1 MTQALHKTLISL
13 AAALAVAGGAAGE
26 VRAQPFQ
33 DMLVQPPNLAPPQ
46 RGSLAGTLS
55 RLSFGPG
62 DLARGTFKLPLPIDA
77 PGDRGPLLAGVVPAY
92 SAESGITE
100 WGMGWEADLAIR
112 RFRPLGEIDFA
123 TDGFT
128 SPWGRLAAGDDGFYP
143 AGLTSVVRVVQVAG
157 GWIAQ
162 AGDGTRY
169 TFGAND
175 AVTTPHGTFQWMLS
189 RVDNV
194 LGDSTTLSWSRN
206 ASGRPFLAS
215 VQWGGRNDGT
225 QYRMTFDHE
234 AVPRPFVSY
243 VSGDRRVLDQ
253 RISTITVG
261 VKQGAGYATRW
272 TYRLAYQASPTGPA
286 FYLHSL
292 TKTYASGESE
302 PAVVYDYDLGDELR
316 AAAQFA
322 SIPALEGFLAQNGG
336 LALQP
341 DQAAMT
347 DLEQD
352 GLVDLETAFDQT
364 ALHQTQAGF
373 VAESLPPAPGAD
385 PACRPP
391 ASLFNRPR
399 TLARMHG
406 DAAAPQVVWVENG
419 WDGVTSRVLVCD
431 RLGTPIYDQTVAG
444 TWQLDQNTRLADL
457 DMDQRPDIVRVGFG
471 EADVLRNTSTD
482 PQALSFAPGPT
493 TFLSPQFT
501 PTASWVL
508 DVNGDGRSDIVSR
521 FDGGVAV
528 WLGTGGG
535 QFDPSG
541 TTYEFDTADGPLPEF
556 ASYQL
561 SFGDFNGDGLA
572 DAILTQGQAAHLF
585 TNRGDAFVEAPVPAL
600 QDIPWPFAFPL
611 IADLSGGG
619 NEEAVFVSDTEAM
632 ALELTSPSTG
642 LLRSADDGK
651 GTVVRFGYGR
661 IAATAGVR
669 RRFTALTGLTIESSG
684 YDTVSYAYGYGAP
697 VLHTLGKYLVGF
709 AGVDERAPFLTQHLA
724 LFNDDDVSGVRG
736 LSEDTD
742 DRTAGIVRFT
752 DRTYDDVRHRGVRWL
767 RPATVETGY
776 RSADGS
782 VRLSTTTR
790 HALYERDFCPTVV
803 TTSAPD
809 GTLTRTTTL
818 TSVAAIPDDLHCLA
832 GGEMM
837 LGAHSDP
844 ARDFNYL
851 SSIARD
857 DLGQI
862 TQVTQIAPAGAT
874 LVLQELTYTADHRA
888 ASLGAPGHGTAQVT
902 YDGLGKLASV
912 TDQAGVVTQVGDVD
926 PVSEAMRSL
935 VTARPDAPV
944 TGFFR
949 YDGRERLHTHWD
961 DASGASEARPLVSY
975 LYRDPTASAP
985 GRVDTQTLAD
995 AVTGT
1000 TRQTLDLLAADGEAM
1015 VSGTWLGDH
1024 FALGRTSIASRAALT
1039 HRTAFAGTMT
1049 ADAVAAMTS
1058 ADLRALGASLV
1069 ETTDAGFGHQVQA
1082 TTTQQDGVVG
1092 TQTTELALTAT
1103 ELITRVHDP
1112 AGFTAESAVDAAGRL
1127 VRKTDENGAVHR
1139 YAYDALG
1146 RLVRIDTPDGAHTLA
1161 FDRFGRPGRVAR
1173 DGVGAIVYRYD
1184 PATGVPTGKQRLDVA
1199 GAVIDASAT
1208 DHDAVGRP
1216 TRVTR
1221 TAPGEDDSVLQF
1233 DYDGELDGTTAPGQ
1247 LGRTTRVRGDGWE
1260 RTQLYD
1266 ALGRVDHEDIVLTGW
1281 RELVRDRAYRADGS
1295 IASDT
1300 LTITDPAEAVRF
1312 TSTQDSELDGLGRV
1326 SALKV
1331 NGNVLYTLSYD
1342 PEGRLA
1348 HADFATGEVITFDY
1362 DPVTHQR
1369 RGHTVTGAA
1378 ASGGVRWDRDPR
1390 GQIADEIFSQ
1400 GTTRTRRDYGYD
1412 GRGAL
1417 TTATTGGDIASYG
1430 YTASGLPDTI
1440 HDAVSARGVHRSA
1453 GQLTV
1458 DGNDYTWDAAGR
1470 VVGDGAWTFHYGAGG
1485 QLRSAS
1491 RSGRQIDFVYD
1502 DTDQRLLKRVDG
1514 APVRGNVAGGVVTE
1528 DHFVELVT
1536 IGGVVVG
1543 VLDNARFTALLTDP
1557 RGTPFVGPDGTPGL
1571 ASPYGVR
1578 TAHLSLAEVI
1588 DYAQLGWDPDLDVIR
1603 MGVRDYDPKLSQF
1616 LTPDPLYLEDLE
1628 KCQTSPLQCGLYGYA
1643 AGNPIR
1649 FVDPTGTQVAWN
1661 GSGQGQS
1668 PFDALFEFSAGAF
1681 VTNMQDPKNYEGAV
1695 IGVAVVATAGVSL
1708 TVLPEVCFV
1717 GEGLEAS
1724 PFAIFGNSA
1733 LSGSAGVEATAATS
1747 TAATATSTALTV
1759 PAATT
1764 LAPAAAALPT
1774 ATVAGGGT
1782 LGGALVPVAQ
1792 AGGVGAGAAMFN
1804 ALTDSEIS
1812 TAVSAPPSS
1821 CVMVQAPAPTG
1832 ARYNISGGMMV
1843 NEHTVQSTSSAASA
1857 QGNAAT
1863 RIRVHTA
1870 DPTAPAGSNSATGN
1884 TVTITQGSGAR
1895 RYIPGKGWVQ
1905 TSTATSAEMNDSHIP
1920 IHR

>member
-1 MTQALHKTLISL
+1 MTHVTRNTLSC
-13 AAALAVAGGAAGE
+13 LAVALTIVTAVREG
-26 VRAQPFQ
+26 RAQPFQ
-33 DMLVQPPNLAPPQ
+33 DVLVQSPSLAPPQ

-55 RLSFGPG
+55 RLTFGPG

-77 PGDRGPLLAGVVPAY
+77 PSDRGPLLAGVVPAY

-175 AVTTPHGTFQWMLS
+175 AVTTPRGTYQWMLS

-194 LGDSTTLSWSRN
+194 LGDATTLSWRRN
-206 ASGRPFLAS
+206 PSGRPFLAS

-225 QYRMTFDHE
+225 QYRMTFDYE

-292 TKTYASGESE
+292 TRTYASGESE
-302 PAVVYDYDLGDELR
+302 PAVAYDYDLGDELR

-322 SIPALEGFLAQNGG
+322 PIPALEGFLAANGG

-373 VAESLPPAPGAD
+373 VAESLPPASGAD

-406 DAAAPQVVWVENG
+406 DATAPQVVWIENG

-431 RLGTPIYDQTVAG
+431 RLGVPIYDQTVAG
-444 TWQLDQNTRLADL
+444 TWQLDENTRLADL
-457 DMDQRPDIVRVGFG
+457 DMDQRPDLVRVGFG
-471 EADVLRNTSTD
+471 EADVLRNTSTSA
-482 PQALSFAPGPT
+482 QALSFAPGPT
-493 TFLSPQFT
+493 TFLFPQFT

-508 DVNGDGRSDIVSR
+508 DVNGDGRADLVSR
-521 FDGGVAV
+521 FDGGVVV

-541 TTYEFDTADGPLPEF
+541 TTYEFDTADGPLPDF

-561 SFGDFNGDGLA
+561 SFGDFNGDGQI

-585 TNRGDAFVEAPVPAL
+585 TNRGDAFIETPVPAL
-600 QDIPWPFAFPL
+600 QDIPWLFAFPL
-611 IADLSGGG
+611 IADLSGAG
-619 NEEAVFVSDTEAM
+619 NEEAVFVSDTAAM

-651 GTVVRFGYGR
+651 GTVLRFGYGR
-661 IAATAGVR
+661 IAAMAGIR
-669 RRFTALTGLTIESSG
+669 RRFTALTGLTVESSG

-709 AGVDERAPFLTQHLA
+709 ASVDEHAPFLTQHMA
-724 LFNDDDVSGVRG
+724 FFNDDDVSGVRG

-742 DRTAGIVRFT
+742 GRTAGIVRFT

-767 RPATVETGY
+767 RPATEETGY

-790 HALYERDFCPTVV
+790 YALYERDFCPTVV

-809 GTLTRTTTL
+809 GVLTRMTTL
-818 TSVAAIPDDLHCLA
+818 ASVAALPDDLHCLA
-832 GGEMM
+832 SGETTI
-837 LGAHSDP
+837 GTHTDP

-851 SSIARD
+851 ASIARN

-862 TQVTQIAPAGAT
+862 SRVTQIDPTGSL
-874 LVLQELTYTADHRA
+874 LVLQDLTYMDDHRIQ
-888 ASLGAPGHGTAQVT
+888 SIGAPGRGTSVIS
-902 YDGLGKLASV
+902 YDSVGKVATT
-912 TDQAGVVTQVGDVD
+912 TDPAGVMTQVGDVD
-926 PVSEAMRSL
+926 PVSEALRSL
-935 VTARPDAPV
+935 VTVRPDASV
-944 TGFFR
+944 TAFFR
-949 YDGRERLHTHWD
+949 YDGRERLQTHWD

-975 LYRDPTASAP
+975 TYRDPTASAP

-1000 TRQTLDLLAADGEAM
+1000 ARQTLDLLAADGEAM
-1015 VSGTWLGDH
+1015 VSGSWLGDH
-1024 FALGRTSIASRAALT
+1024 YAVGRTSIASRTALR

-1049 ADAVAAMTS
+1049 AGAVAALTS
-1058 ADLRALGASLV
+1058 ADLRVLGATLD
-1069 ETTDAGFGHQVQA
+1069 ETTEAGFGHEVQA

-1092 TQTTELALTAT
+1092 TRTTELALTAT
-1103 ELITRVHDP
+1103 ELITRVHDA
-1112 AGFTAESAVDAAGRL
+1112 AGFIAESATDAAGRL
-1127 VRKTDENGAVHR
+1127 VRKTDENGVVHR

-1161 FDRFGRPGRVAR
+1161 FDRLGRPSRVAR
-1173 DGVGAIVYRYD
+1173 DGIGAITYSYD
-1184 PATGVPTGKQRLDVA
+1184 PATSLLTGKQRLDRA
-1199 GAVIDASAT
+1199 GVVIDGSTTAY
-1208 DHDAVGRP
+1208 DPIGRP
-1216 TRVTR
+1216 TRITR
-1221 TAPGEDDSVLQF
+1221 TASGEDDTVLQF
-1233 DYDGELDGTTAPGQ
+1233 DYDGQLDGTLAPGQ
-1247 LGRTTRVRGDGWE
+1247 LGRTTRVRGDGWQ
-1260 RTQLYD
+1260 RTELYD
-1266 ALGRVDHEDIVLTGW
+1266 ALGRVDHEGVVLTGW
-1281 RELVRDRAYRADGS
+1281 RELIRDKVYRADGS
-1295 IASDT
+1295 VASDT
-1300 LTITDPAEAVRF
+1300 LTIIDASGAVRF
-1312 TSTQDSELDGLGRV
+1312 ASTQDTELDGLGRV
-1326 SALKV
+1326 SDLKV
-1331 NGNVLYTLSYD
+1331 DGSVLYTLSYD
-1342 PEGRLA
+1342 TEGRLA
-1348 HADFATGEVITFDY
+1348 RADFASGEAITFDY

-1369 RGHTVTGAA
+1369 RGHTVAALA

-1390 GQIADEIFSQ
+1390 GLIADEIYTYNA
-1400 GTTRTRRDYGYD
+1400 TTTRRDYDYD

-1417 TTATTGGDIASYG
+1417 TTAITGSDAASYS
-1430 YTASGLPDTI
+1430 YTASGLPDMI
-1440 HDAVSARGVHRSA
+1440 HDAVSTRSVHRSA

-1458 DGNDYTWDAAGR
+1458 DGNSYTWDAAGR
-1470 VVGDGAWTFHYGAGG
+1470 VVSDGHWTFRYGADG
-1485 QLRSAS
+1485 QLRSAN
-1491 RSGRQIDFVYD
+1491 RPGRQIDFVYD
-1502 DTDQRLLKRVDG
+1502 DNDQRLLKRVDG
-1514 APVRGNVAGGVVTE
+1514 VPVRGNVVGGVLTE
-1528 DHFVELVT
+1528 DHFVELVM
-1536 IGGVVVG
+1536 IGGVVAG
-1543 VLDNARFTALLTDP
+1543 VLDNGKFTALLTDP
-1557 RGTPFVGPDGTPGL
+1557 RGTPFAGPDGTPGL

-1578 TAHLSLAEVI
+1578 TARLGLAEVI
-1588 DYAQLGWDPDLDVIR
+1588 DYTRLGWDPDLDIVR
-1603 MGVRDYDPKLSQF
+1603 MGVRDYAPRLSQF
-1616 LTPDPLYLEDLE
+1616 LTPDPLYFEDLE
-1628 KCQTSPLQCGLYGYA
+1628 KCQASPMQCALYGYA
-1643 AGNPIR
+1643 AGNPLS
-1649 FVDPTGTQVAWN
+1649 FVDPTGRGILSFIGKTLDVVTYYSPVRITTRFA
-1661 GSGQGQS
+1661 GRVYDVVSG
-1668 PFDALFEFSAGAF
+1668 DKT
-1681 VTNMQDPKNYEGAV
+1681 VTTAV
-1695 IGVAVVATAGVSL
+1695 R
-1708 TVLPEVCFV
+1708 EQV
-1717 GEGLEAS
+1717 GEELVLAAS
-1724 PFAIFGNSA
+1724 
-1733 LSGSAGVEATAATS
+1733 LV
-1747 TAATATSTALTV
+1747 
-1759 PAATT
+1759 
-1764 LAPAAAALPT
+1764 
-1774 ATVAGGGT
+1774 GGGSVR
-1782 LGGALVPVAQ
+1782 AVA
-1792 AGGVGAGAAMFN
+1792 AGAALVGTGVGLQKN
-1804 ALTDSEIS
+1804 SIVDGVLAATLHIGLSAIIGGLSRTNNGAASEPS
-1812 TAVSAPPSS
+1812 TSGTKSPPR
-1821 CVMVQAPAPTG
+1821 PLGPKEL
-1832 ARYNISGGMMV
+1832 ARASGGSKTDNLKEHILNGELDAARREAAGEVVARKADGTPFDHV
-1843 NEHTVQSTSSAASA
+1843 NELRDA
-1857 QGNAAT
+1857 QRGLVNRIKAINAKLG
-1863 RIRVHTA
+1863 RSDL
-1870 DPTAPAGSNSATGN
+1870 DPTERADLQKELSQASKLLDRSEGYLP
-1884 TVTITQGSGAR
+1884 R
-1895 RYIPGKGWVQ
+1895 
-1905 TSTATSAEMNDSHIP
+1905 
-1920 IHR
+1920 

>member
-1 MTQALHKTLISL
+1 M
-13 AAALAVAGGAAGE
+13 
-26 VRAQPFQ
+26 VR
-33 DMLVQPPNLAPPQ
+33 
-46 RGSLAGTLS
+46 
-55 RLSFGPG
+55 
-62 DLARGTFKLPLPIDA
+62 
-77 PGDRGPLLAGVVPAY
+77 
-92 SAESGITE
+92 
-100 WGMGWEADLAIR
+100 
-112 RFRPLGEIDFA
+112 
-123 TDGFT
+123 
-128 SPWGRLAAGDDGFYP
+128 
-143 AGLTSVVRVVQVAG
+143 VVRVVQVAG

-175 AVTTPHGTFQWMLS
+175 AVTTPRGTYQWMLS

-194 LGDSTTLSWSRN
+194 LGDATTLTWSRN
-206 ASGRPFLAS
+206 ASGRPYLAS
-215 VQWGGRNDGT
+215 VAWGGRNDGT

-234 AVPRPFVSY
+234 AVARPFVSY

-272 TYRLAYQASPTGPA
+272 SYRLGYQVSPTGPA

-302 PAVVYDYDLGDELR
+302 PAVVYEYDLGDELR

-322 SIPALEGFLAQNGG
+322 PIPALEGFLAQNGG
-336 LALQP
+336 LALGP
-341 DQAAMT
+341 DQAALT

-364 ALHQTQAGF
+364 ALHQTSAGF
-373 VAESLPPAPGAD
+373 VAEPLPPAAGAD

-406 DAAAPQVVWVENG
+406 DATAPQVVWIENG

-444 TWQLDQNTRLADL
+444 SWQLDANTRLADL
-457 DMDQRPDIVRVGFG
+457 DMDQRPDVVRVSFG
-471 EADVLRNTSTD
+471 EVDVLRNTSAD
-482 PQALSFAPGPT
+482 PQTLSFAPGPT
-493 TFLSPQFT
+493 TLLTPQFT

-508 DVNGDGRSDIVSR
+508 DVNGDGRADLVSR
-521 FDGGVAV
+521 FDGGVVV
-528 WLGTGGG
+528 WLGTGDG

-541 TTYEFDTADGPLPEF
+541 TTHELDTADGPLPDF

-561 SFGDFNGDGLA
+561 SFGDFNGDGLIDVVA
-572 DAILTQGQAAHLF
+572 TQGQAAHLF
-585 TNRGDAFVEAPVPAL
+585 TNRGDAFVETAVPAL
-600 QDIPWPFAFPL
+600 QDIPWSFAYPL
-611 IADLSGGG
+611 VADLSGAG

-632 ALELTSPSTG
+632 ALELTSASTG

-651 GTVVRFGYGR
+651 GTVLRFGYGR
-661 IAATAGVR
+661 IAATAGIR
-669 RRFTALTGLTIESSG
+669 RRFTALTGLTVESSG
-684 YDTVSYAYGYGAP
+684 YDAVSYAYGYGAP

-709 AGVDERAPFLTQHLA
+709 ASVDERSPALTQHQV

-742 DRTAGIVRFT
+742 DRTAGIVRFA

-776 RSADGS
+776 RNSDGS

-790 HALYERDFCPTVV
+790 DALYERDFCPTVV
-803 TTSAPD
+803 TTSGPD

-818 TSVAAIPDDLHCLA
+818 TSVAGLPDDLHCLA
-832 GGEMM
+832 SGETM
-837 LGAHSDP
+837 LGTHADP
-844 ARDFNYL
+844 ARDFHYL

-862 TQVTQIAPAGAT
+862 TQVTQIDPAGAT
-874 LVLQELTYTADHRA
+874 LVLQQLTYTADHRA

-902 YDGLGKLASV
+902 YDSLGKLASV
-912 TDQAGVVTQVGDVD
+912 ADQAGVVTQVGDVD
-926 PVSEAMRSL
+926 PVSEALRSL
-935 VTARPDAPV
+935 VTVRPDAPL
-944 TGFFR
+944 TSLFR
-949 YDGRERLHTHWD
+949 YDGRERLQAHWD
-961 DASGASEARPLVSY
+961 DASGASFARPLVSY
-975 LYRDPTASAP
+975 AYRDPTASAP
-985 GRVDTQTLAD
+985 GRIDTQSLAD
-995 AVTGT
+995 AVTGI
-1000 TRQTLDLLAADGEAM
+1000 TRQTVELEAADGDAM

-1024 FALGRTSIASRAALT
+1024 FALGRTSIASRTART

-1049 ADAVAAMTS
+1049 AGAVAAMTS
-1058 ADLRALGASLV
+1058 ADLRALGATLDQ
-1069 ETTDAGFGHQVQA
+1069 TTEAGFGHEIQA

-1092 TQTTELALTAT
+1092 TRTTELALTGA

-1112 AGFTAESAVDAAGRL
+1112 VGFIAESAVDAAGRL
-1127 VRKTDENGAVHR
+1127 VRKTDENGVVHR

-1161 FDRFGRPGRVAR
+1161 FDRMGRPSRVAR
-1173 DGVGAIVYRYD
+1173 DGVGAITHSYD
-1184 PATGVPTGKQRLDVA
+1184 PTTGVLIGTQRLDA
-1199 GAVIDASAT
+1199 TGAVIDASAT
-1208 DHDAVGRP
+1208 AHDAIGRP
-1216 TRVTR
+1216 TRITR
-1221 TAPGEDDSVLQF
+1221 TAPGDDDSAVQF
-1233 DYDGELDGTTAPGQ
+1233 DYDGQLDGTTAPGQ

-1266 ALGRVDHEDIVLTGW
+1266 ALGRADHEDVVLTGW
-1281 RELVRDRAYRADGS
+1281 RALTRDRAYRADGS

-1300 LTITDPAEAVRF
+1300 LTITDATGAVRL
-1312 TSTQDSELDGLGRV
+1312 TSTQESDLDGLGRV
-1326 SALKV
+1326 RALRV
-1331 NGNVLYTLSYD
+1331 NGSVLYTLSYD
-1342 PEGRLA
+1342 AEGRLA
-1348 HADFATGEVITFDY
+1348 HADFVSGEAITFDH

-1369 RGHTVTGAA
+1369 RGHTVTAPA

-1390 GQIADEIFSQ
+1390 GQVADEIYSL

-1417 TTATTGGDIASYG
+1417 TSATTGGDVTSYG

-1440 HDAVSARGVHRSA
+1440 HDAVSTRAVHRSA
-1453 GQLTV
+1453 SQLTV
-1458 DGNDYTWDAAGR
+1458 DGTGYTWDAAGR
-1470 VVGDGAWTFHYGAGG
+1470 VIGDGAWTFRYGAGG
-1485 QLRSAS
+1485 QLRGAS
-1491 RSGRQIDFVYD
+1491 RPGRQIDFVYD
-1502 DTDQRLLKRVDG
+1502 DTDQRILKLVDG
-1514 APVRGNVAGGVVTE
+1514 VPVRGNVAGGVVTE

-1557 RGTPFVGPDGTPGL
+1557 RGTPFAGPDGAPGL
-1571 ASPYGVR
+1571 ASPYGAR
-1578 TAHLSLAEVI
+1578 AAHLSLAEII

-1603 MGVRDYDPKLSQF
+1603 MGVRDYDPRLSQF

-1628 KCQTSPLQCGLYGYA
+1628 QCRTSPLQCGLYGYA

-1681 VTNMQDPKNYEGAV
+1681 VTNMQDPKNYEGAA
-1695 IGVAVVATAGVSL
+1695 IGVALVATAGVSL
-1708 TVLPEVCFV
+1708 TVLPEACFI
-1717 GEGLEAS
+1717 GEGLETS
-1724 PFAIFGNSA
+1724 PFAIFGNAA
-1733 LSGSAGVEATAATS
+1733 LGGSAGIDATVATS
-1747 TAATATSTALTV
+1747 TAATTTATTTTLTV

-1764 LAPAAAALPT
+1764 LVPAAAALPT

-1782 LGGALVPVAQ
+1782 LGGVLIPVAQ
-1792 AGGVGAGAAMFN
+1792 AGGVGTGAALFN

-1843 NEHTVQSTSSAASA
+1843 NEHTVQSTSSAAGA

-1884 TVTITQGSGAR
+1884 TVTITQGSGGR
-1895 RYIPGKGWVQ
+1895 RFIPGKGWVQ
-1905 TSTATSAEMNDSHIP
+1905 TSTATAADMNDSHIP